1 MVQVRNIMHYINRKD
16 NDMTSAIKDQLTLD
30 NSNEE
35 SKMVVSNTELREKIL
50 FWLEVSW
57 DALAYPDKK
66 WANYSEAMKEIKE
79 LVNQIN

>member
-35 SKMVVSNTELREKIL
+35 RKMVVSNEELKDKALSDIKKFELALVSNKIEEAVAHLRE
-50 FWLEVSW
+50 V
-57 DALAYPDKK
+57 
-66 WANYSEAMKEIKE
+66 KETLK
-79 LVNQIN
+79 LIN

>member
-1 MVQVRNIMHYINRKD
+1 
-16 NDMTSAIKDQLTLD
+16 MTSLQKDQLTLD

-35 SKMVVSNTELREKIL
+35 SKMVVSNEELREKIL

-66 WANYSEAMKEIKE
+66 WAKYSEAMKEIKE